1 MSPTS
6 RGLMALLVASLLLLV
21 AAVELRVVEYAY
33 ARIGIAPRAL
43 FALLAASVL
52 GGFVNLPVARLH
64 DEPITAL
71 RDVQVF
77 GVRYRIPV
85 VERRAGTVV
94 AVNVGGA
101 LVPAGVSAYLLA
113 TNPGSLLGPL
123 AATAITAAAVHAL
136 ARPVAGVGIAVP
148 MWTPPLVAAASALL
162 LAPAAPARAAYVG
175 GTIGSLVGADLM
187 NLGRLRGLG
196 APAVSIGGAGTF
208 DGIFLTG
215 ILAALL
221 A

>member
-6 RGLMALLVASLLLLV
+6 RGLMALLVACLLLLV

-64 DEPITAL
+64 DEPITTL
-71 RDVQVF
+71 RDVRVF

-123 AATAITAAAVHAL
+123 AATAITATAVHAL
-136 ARPVAGVGIAVP
+136 ARPVPGVGIAVP